1 MKRILLIS
9 AILWTTISVGQTLEK
24 GIYRGQKLPFTI
36 CYFTYNDS
44 IIEVEYFFRKSD
56 HIFDHIPAKKLQ
68 MGMNSFKNK
77 PAFKSQDDS
86 ILVFIKADHL
96 LIKRKGFN
104 KIKVYKSTDTETE
117 IKTLRNRHKLFLNR
131 LQTPD

>member
-36 CYFTYNDS
+36 CYFTYTDS
-44 IIEVEYFFRKSD
+44 IIEVEYFFRKSA
-56 HIFDHIPAKKLQ
+56 HVFDHIPAKKLQ
-68 MGMNSFKNK
+68 RGMESFKNK

-86 ILVFIKADHL
+86 ILVFIKADYF
-96 LIKRKGFN
+96 LIKLKGFD
-104 KIKVYKSTDTETE
+104 KIKVYKSVDTEAE
-117 IKTLRNRHKLFLNR
+117 IKTLRNNNKQFRKQHPIN
-131 LQTPD
+131 